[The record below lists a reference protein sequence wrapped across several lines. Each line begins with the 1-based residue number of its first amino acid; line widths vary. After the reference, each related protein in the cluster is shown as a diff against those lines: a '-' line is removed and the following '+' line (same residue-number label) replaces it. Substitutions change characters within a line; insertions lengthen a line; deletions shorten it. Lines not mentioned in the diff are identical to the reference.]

1 MFYRLNTL
9 FDWRGFVTRGI
20 GFLVCL
26 LVGIAQVVKG
36 EELPHAPPESVGV
49 SGEHLN
55 KIHDIVREHIDDGRL
70 QGAVVVVARRGKVVY
85 FEA

>member
-1 MFYRLNTL
+1 M
-9 FDWRGFVTRGI
+9 TRGI

-26 LVGIAQVVKG
+26 LVGIVQVAKG
-36 EELPHAPPESVGV
+36 EELPHAHPESVGV
-49 SGEHLN
+49 SGERLN